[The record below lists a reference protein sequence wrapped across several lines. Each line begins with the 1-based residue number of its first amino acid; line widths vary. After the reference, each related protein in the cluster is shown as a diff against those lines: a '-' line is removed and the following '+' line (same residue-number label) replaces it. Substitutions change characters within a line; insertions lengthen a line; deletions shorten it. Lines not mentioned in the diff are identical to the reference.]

1 MGAWM
6 VSKIP
11 SLSPYFYNIL
21 DNDELNKVLINSFRV
36 RSDSIKFEIEMIS
49 YVYGRW
55 ISYEIWIRKIFL
67 APWKIFNPPHTHYLH
82 KHDNLARILLE
93 RSRDQYVFQVLYI
106 HVQSVSKDERL
117 QHPAKDVISAFNE
130 YTTNTLEAFYVMK
143 KVRDAYYL
151 P

>member
-49 YVYGRW
+49 YVYGR
-55 ISYEIWIRKIFL
+55 
-67 APWKIFNPPHTHYLH
+67 
-82 KHDNLARILLE
+82 
-93 RSRDQYVFQVLYI
+93 
-106 HVQSVSKDERL
+106 
-117 QHPAKDVISAFNE
+117 
-130 YTTNTLEAFYVMK
+130 
-143 KVRDAYYL
+143 
-151 P
+151 